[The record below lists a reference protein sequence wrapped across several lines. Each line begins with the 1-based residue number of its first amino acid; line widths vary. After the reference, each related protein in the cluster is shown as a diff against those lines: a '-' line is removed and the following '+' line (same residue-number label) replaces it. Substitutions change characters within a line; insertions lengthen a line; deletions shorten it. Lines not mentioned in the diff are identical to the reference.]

1 MTENLKKYL
10 EEIIFEVKGSQKYK
24 KEIKSELSDHIAD
37 LYSEYLNENFEPEQA
52 EKMVLNVMG
61 TPHELAKYFNMIVVK
76 KATKNLKK
84 YGFRGML
91 SLSAAFVLFV
101 SVNTAIT
108 YKNDYDK
115 YKNFLKGIDDGRVS
129 VVDTMTDSLY
139 SSNYKKNALLTRAI
153 ESYDEVSKKNGFK
166 KMLVAKNAIGILE
179 DAKWKKT
186 LKVFTFLLALM
197 SLTIMICAVSFAAEK
212 EKQTFVT
219 KAGYTITIE
228 EAETDE
234 PSLYADPDQ
243 TVVKPYNLT
252 ITDRN
257 GVKIGVYTAKFTG
270 LYSRV
275 DRTSQMLDVTVSK
288 KSGSAT
294 YVSWQTHTDAED
306 GFATFYVLGE
316 YFGTL
321 TGHISYTGSF
331 TFDFSE

>member
-153 ESYDEVSKKNGFK
+153 E
-166 KMLVAKNAIGILE
+166 
-179 DAKWKKT
+179 
-186 LKVFTFLLALM
+186 
-197 SLTIMICAVSFAAEK
+197 
-212 EKQTFVT
+212 
-219 KAGYTITIE
+219 
-228 EAETDE
+228 
-234 PSLYADPDQ
+234 
-243 TVVKPYNLT
+243 
-252 ITDRN
+252 
-257 GVKIGVYTAKFTG
+257 
-270 LYSRV
+270 
-275 DRTSQMLDVTVSK
+275 
-288 KSGSAT
+288 
-294 YVSWQTHTDAED
+294 
-306 GFATFYVLGE
+306 
-316 YFGTL
+316 
-321 TGHISYTGSF
+321 
-331 TFDFSE
+331 

>member
-1 MTENLKKYL
+1 MP
-10 EEIIFEVKGSQKYK
+10 
-24 KEIKSELSDHIAD
+24 
-37 LYSEYLNENFEPEQA
+37 NE
-52 EKMVLNVMG
+52 
-61 TPHELAKYFNMIVVK
+61 
-76 KATKNLKK
+76 
-84 YGFRGML
+84 
-91 SLSAAFVLFV
+91 
-101 SVNTAIT
+101 
-108 YKNDYDK
+108 
-115 YKNFLKGIDDGRVS
+115 
-129 VVDTMTDSLY
+129 
-139 SSNYKKNALLTRAI
+139 
-153 ESYDEVSKKNGFK
+153 
-166 KMLVAKNAIGILE
+166 
-179 DAKWKKT
+179 KT
-186 LKVFTFLLALM
+186 LMQVFTFLLALM